1 MGTSV
6 SMAQG
11 RSDKTNLMVM
21 APNLVSLRY
30 TMLAVAK
37 LPCTSKCFTMITAR
51 IHVAY
56 SRVLRKLTDWPRGKV
71 FVDLSSIRATEVDC
85 ICLAKE

>member
-1 MGTSV
+1 
-6 SMAQG
+6 
-11 RSDKTNLMVM
+11 
-21 APNLVSLRY
+21 
-30 TMLAVAK
+30 
-37 LPCTSKCFTMITAR
+37 MITAR
-51 IHVAY
+51 IHVAC